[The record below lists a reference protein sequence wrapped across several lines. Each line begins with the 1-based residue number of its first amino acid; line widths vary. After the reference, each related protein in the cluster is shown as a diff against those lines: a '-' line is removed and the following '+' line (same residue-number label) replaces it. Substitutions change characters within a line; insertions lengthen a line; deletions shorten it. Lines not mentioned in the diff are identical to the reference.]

1 MLIYIRAEDCQKD
14 CWKQEMSNS
23 VNLFSE
29 ISGAISMDN
38 EHNVSDCRVEGLS
51 VALDAKW

>member
-1 MLIYIRAEDCQKD
+1 
-14 CWKQEMSNS
+14 MSNS

-51 VALDAKW
+51 VAVNAKCKLSKNGYNFIQN